1 MHKIPDGF
9 YSDVTKPAHFKVGVA
24 LYQLANMVGEVR
36 VSTKDLS
43 DFCHLSE
50 STLTRA
56 FRDLEALGY
65 LTTERSRKGFNR
77 FSFNVYKMKLEAIVE
92 SKQVEKVNGLW
103 AKGLNVVETSL
114 DSDTSRP
121 LNLSD
126 GSKSQDV
133 FLSLTDEHSTGDTV
147 IDKPLVSNVSKK
159 GIEILRISTPTG
171 SPEKKSSSEKK
182 SKAKP
187 TKLSM
192 DPRDCRTRARRP
204 VEGWTTWDVAAEFA
218 ERLAKRYPLKPLLI
232 NQKTLAS
239 ALLPMRSKYNSNAK
253 VEMILLE
260 QFFGD
265 RSDLKRV
272 VDQPQKII
280 GTFLNT
286 FKTDLEKVLK
296 IVEREDDEDSY
307 LFADDGTRF
316 ENTMRGLMCVRRH
329 NQSLAKR
336 QGLELIEGYFVKS
349 DV

>member
-103 AKGLNVVETSL
+103 ARGLNEVETSL

-159 GIEILRISTPTG
+159 GIEILRISTPKG
-171 SPEKKSSSEKK
+171 NPEKKSSSEKK
-182 SKAKP
+182 SMALHA
-187 TKLSM
+187 KLSV
-192 DPRDCRTRARRP
+192 DPKDCRTRARRP

-232 NQKTLAS
+232 NQKTLAG
-239 ALLPMRSKYNSNAK
+239 ALLPMRSNYNSNAK
-253 VEMILLE
+253 AEMILLE
-260 QFFGD
+260 MFFGE
-265 RSDLKRV
+265 RGGLKYV
-272 VDQPQKII
+272 VNEPKKIV
-280 GTFLNT
+280 GAFLNL
-286 FKTDLEKVLK
+286 FKTHLERALASAAAEPYEREVITASDGREFDNSIPGRRSLERYEMKLEKT
-296 IVEREDDEDSY
+296 DAGG
-307 LFADDGTRF
+307 F
-316 ENTMRGLMCVRRH
+316 
-329 NQSLAKR
+329 
-336 QGLELIEGYFVKS
+336 
-349 DV
+349 